1 MKKTKHLF
9 SAEQIDDVCSLDQ
22 NMNRLFKLI
31 FASQRFSWSQFKKFT
46 STCKILVLHVVA
58 FIKENIF
65 LYFNH
70 KTVAFSPSLSYFLS
84 LLSSWLR
91 VLTSAWAAWWLRV
104 WKRPS
109 SSILSSE
116 RSTGRC
122 WSRGESDLHSNHALW
137 VHTHTPQIEISEN
150 WLGLQ
155 RKRLNINFMTEEK
168 HLLYFSP
175 VPGKII
181 LYQELKEH
189 IQSVII
195 LVFYVGKLLF

>member
-1 MKKTKHLF
+1 MMMFVLLTRTWVSCLNWYLRHNVKKL
-9 SAEQIDDVCSLDQ
+9 
-22 NMNRLFKLI
+22 
-31 FASQRFSWSQFKKFT
+31 T
-46 STCKILVLHVVA
+46 STCKILHVVA
-58 FIKENIF
+58 FKKENIF